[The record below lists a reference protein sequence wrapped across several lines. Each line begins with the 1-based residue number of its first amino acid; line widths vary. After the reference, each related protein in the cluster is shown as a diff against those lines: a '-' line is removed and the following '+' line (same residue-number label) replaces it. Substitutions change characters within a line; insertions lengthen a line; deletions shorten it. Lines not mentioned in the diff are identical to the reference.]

1 MNSHTKAAVS
11 VIFISSFQGHLKAPI
26 DTTKKKEIRAH
37 LVSVTEGLE
46 SSGSQFEKHCINDF
60 LNSYKVVEVLIKIS
74 EVDGVGF

>member
-26 DTTKKKEIRAH
+26 DTKKEIRAH